1 MTAQVRL
8 ARRTRL
14 TIVVVALLAA
24 LAVIVVGTV
33 LDRRPPPGPT
43 PVTPTPSAG
52 ATTTAPAPEPTSAPP
67 PEPRDLVVAER
78 TEVASNLVTP
88 WGVARLPGGDLLV
101 TQRNTGTLVRVAPDG
116 TRSPVTGPGAD
127 ALERDTVHRSESG
140 LLGVALVP
148 GTSDIV
154 LQRTGADSNAVV
166 RATLDGTTLGEL
178 TTLLDGIAAA
188 SFHDGGALG
197 FGPDGMLYVATGD
210 ATVPASA
217 QDPDSLNGKILRMTP
232 EGEPA
237 PGNPLPGSFVWSLG
251 HRNVQ
256 GIAWD
261 PEGRMFASELGQDSF
276 DELNQIMPGRNYGW
290 PEVEGTGG
298 TEDGFEDPLLT
309 WAPADA
315 SPSGLAVTDEGLYVA
330 ALRGERLWRI
340 DRVALERGEAE
351 PTVVLE
357 GVGRLRAVVAEPD
370 GRLLVGSS
378 ITDGRGEPGPGDDRI
393 WRLTFEPS

>member
-1 MTAQVRL
+1 MSAQVRIERR
-8 ARRTRL
+8 AR
-14 TIVVVALLAA
+14 IAIIVVALLAA
-24 LAVIVVGTV
+24 LAVIVVGSV
-33 LDRRPPPGPT
+33 LDRRPPPVPT

-52 ATTTAPAPEPTSAPP
+52 PTSPTPTPEPTSTTP
-67 PEPRDLVVAER
+67 PEPRTLVVSDR
-78 TEVASNLVTP
+78 TEVVSDLVTP

-101 TQRNTGTLVRVAPDG
+101 TQRNTGTLVRVAPGG

-127 ALERDTVHRSESG
+127 ALERETVHRSESG
-140 LLGVALVP
+140 LLGVAVVP

-154 LQRTGADSNAVV
+154 LQRTGEASNAVV

-188 SFHDGGALG
+188 PFHDGGALA
-197 FGPDGMLYVATGD
+197 FGPDDMLYVATGD
-210 ATVPASA
+210 ATEPASA
-217 QDPDSLNGKILRMTP
+217 QDPDSLNGKILRLTP
-232 EGEPA
+232 DGEPA
-237 PGNPLPGSFVWSLG
+237 PGNPIPGSFVWSLG

-256 GIAWD
+256 GLAWD
-261 PEGRMFASELGQDSF
+261 AEGRMFASELGQDSF

-290 PEVEGTGG
+290 PEVEGMGG
-298 TEDGFEDPLLT
+298 TDDGFEDPLLT
-309 WAPADA
+309 WAPEEA

-393 WRLTFEPS
+393 WRLTLSGS